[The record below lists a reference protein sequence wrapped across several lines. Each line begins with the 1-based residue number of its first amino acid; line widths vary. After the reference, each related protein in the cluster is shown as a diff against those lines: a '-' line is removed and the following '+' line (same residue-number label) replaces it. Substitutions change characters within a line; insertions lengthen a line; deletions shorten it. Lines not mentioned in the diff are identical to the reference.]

1 MKKRQARGFTLIELM
16 IALVIASIT
25 AIVVLNVLMNYQTR
39 KQTVAGSN
47 DAAVSSALGMYA
59 VEREVRMAGAGYTSA
74 LGMRCPQGVNIAY
87 NGVTLVNRGQ
97 VMPVQIVDGGG
108 AVPDQLNIV
117 RSNADIGVAPIT
129 VMQAMATPLSNIVV
143 DTNIGLAANDLLLV
157 TSNDGSQPCTVMQ
170 LTAAPTAAGANWS
183 LAHASTSLYNPAAPA
198 TSFTAAASYQPRDG
212 VVNLGNF
219 GTRRFQ
225 VVCSDAA
232 TTPSATNTCDLK
244 WFDPLA
250 LGAAATMLNTESVV
264 SQVVDVQAQ
273 YGIAPAGSQ
282 VVNAWVDA
290 TGAWAGV
297 PGAADIARI
306 KAIRVSI
313 VSRGNLEPNQ
323 VAPASVVLWD
333 AALASERRHN
343 FSAAERRYR
352 YQVLTVVI
360 PLINVIWAGV

>member
-1 MKKRQARGFTLIELM
+1 MKTQAKGFTLIELM

-39 KQTVAGSN
+39 KQTVAGTN
-47 DAAVSSALGMYA
+47 DAAVSSSLGMYA

-74 LGMRCPQGVNIAY
+74 LGMRCPQGINIAY
-87 NGVTLVNRGQ
+87 NGVTISNGGQ

-108 AVPDQLNIV
+108 AVPDQINIV
-117 RSNADIGVAPIT
+117 RSNANIGVAPIN
-129 VMQAMATPLSNIVV
+129 VMQPMASAVADIVV

-157 TSNDGSQPCTVMQ
+157 TSDDGSQPCTVMQ

-198 TSFTAAASYQPRDG
+198 ATFTNAASYQPRDS
-212 VVNLGNF
+212 VVNLGSF
-219 GTRRFQ
+219 GLRRFQ
-225 VVCSDAA
+225 VVCN
-232 TTPSATNTCDLK
+232 TGTLPVATNQCDLK
-244 WFDPLA
+244 WYDPLG
-250 LGAAATMLNTESVV
+250 LGAAPTILNTESVV

-290 TGAWAGV
+290 TGAWAGL
-297 PGAADIARI
+297 PAAADIARI

-313 VSRGNLEPNQ
+313 VSRGNLEPVN

-333 AALASERRHN
+333 LGIPATERRHT
-343 FSAAERRYR
+343 FSGAELRYR

-360 PLINVIWAGV
+360 PLMNVIWAGV